1 MRYQSTPAADFFQ
14 KISAAETRANFICVY
29 IVKKKKKI
37 GMPGQQFKNKMKTPQ
52 SV

>member
-29 IVKKKKKI
+29 IVKK
-37 GMPGQQFKNKMKTPQ
+37 GQQFKNKMQTPQ